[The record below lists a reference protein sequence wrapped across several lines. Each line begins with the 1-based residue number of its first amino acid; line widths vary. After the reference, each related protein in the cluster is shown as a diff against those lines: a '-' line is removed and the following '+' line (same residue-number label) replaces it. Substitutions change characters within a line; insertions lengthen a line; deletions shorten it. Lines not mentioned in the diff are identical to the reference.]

1 MKNDKERFRP
11 LDIELISSIIK
22 KSAVR
27 FEQLLIRDRLAMN
40 LDMAVNKV
48 GLQLF
53 DKVRFP
59 LIMKDYRLLR
69 ILAGEAR
76 LEINFTEHVL
86 VGGDVLILPE
96 NTYVEILEI
105 APDTQG
111 QIMAFVPER
120 HQQHLLQCRHFVK
133 RRPTPKD
140 WDDITL
146 LLHAIYSIASSEPY
160 RAEVADLLAI
170 ALLRHVATLP
180 GSDEEHTAR
189 SAAEMLY
196 ARFMAELAACRPS
209 KQPVAYYADRL
220 CVTPQYLSKAVTQ
233 VSGKTASEWIDKAV
247 VLDAR
252 ILLRD
257 PTKTVS
263 AVADALGFPNDSYFC
278 RYFRRQTGQSPTEY
292 RRSGG
297 VE

>member
-1 MKNDKERFRP
+1 MKNDKERYRP

-48 GLQLF
+48 GYQLF
-53 DKVRFP
+53 DKVRS
-59 LIMKDYRLLR
+59 LIVKDYRLLR

-86 VGGDVLILPE
+86 VGGDILILPE
-96 NTYVEILEI
+96 NTYVGILEI

-133 RRPTPKD
+133 RHPAPKD

-146 LLHAIYSIASSEPY
+146 LLHAIYSIASSE
-160 RAEVADLLAI
+160 E
-170 ALLRHVATLP
+170 
-180 GSDEEHTAR
+180 
-189 SAAEMLY
+189 AA
-196 ARFMAELAACRPS
+196 APPCR
-209 KQPVAYYADRL
+209 
-220 CVTPQYLSKAVTQ
+220 
-233 VSGKTASEWIDKAV
+233 
-247 VLDAR
+247 
-252 ILLRD
+252 
-257 PTKTVS
+257 
-263 AVADALGFPNDSYFC
+263 
-278 RYFRRQTGQSPTEY
+278 
-292 RRSGG
+292 
-297 VE
+297 

>member
-1 MKNDKERFRP
+1 MKNDKERYRP

-59 LIMKDYRLLR
+59 LIVKDYRLLR
-69 ILAGEAR
+69 VLSGEAR
-76 LEINFTEHVL
+76 LEINFTEHVV
-86 VGGDVLILPE
+86 VGGDILILPE
-96 NTYVEILEI
+96 NTYVEIFEV

-133 RRPTPKD
+133 RHPAPKD

-146 LLHAIYSIASSEPY
+146 LLHAIYSIASAEPY

-170 ALLRHVATLP
+170 ALFRHVATLP
-180 GSDEEHTAR
+180 GGDEEHTAR
-189 SAAEMLY
+189 SAVEMLY
-196 ARFMAELAACRPS
+196 ARFMAELAACRPG
-209 KQPVAYYADRL
+209 KQTVAYYADRL
-220 CVTPQYLSKAVTQ
+220 CVTPQYLSKAVTA
-233 VSGKTASEWIDKAV
+233 VSGNTVSSWINKAV

-257 PTKTVS
+257 TTKSISEIV
-263 AVADALGFPNDSYFC
+263 DELHFPNDSFFC
-278 RYFRRQTGQSPTEY
+278 RYFKRETGQTPMQY
-292 RRSGG
+292 RKEAAR
-297 VE
+297 